1 MDMDFGETLSARVI
15 RGETE
20 APVAMSPASLMKHH
34 VTKHILA
41 NQANLM
47 DGVAHEM
54 INIENTSLGSERKR

>member
-1 MDMDFGETLSARVI
+1 
-15 RGETE
+15 
-20 APVAMSPASLMKHH
+20 MSPASLMKHH